1 MPVGV
6 REILVRIGA
15 IFTRLVMEN
24 NRLFLLYS

>member
-1 MPVGV
+1 MLAS
-6 REILVRIGA
+6 EILVWIGA